1 MMSGKIFRNYSY
13 GKFATSHVSYLTQ
26 LTNQLNQ
33 LINQSTNQLINQSTN
48 QLINQST
55 NQPIN
60 QSTNQLINHRNA
72 IFIEK
77 GFVIPEHNDV
87 SIFGNI
93 LKVKSFRKNM

>member
-26 LTNQLNQ
+26 LTNQL
-33 LINQSTNQLINQSTN
+33 NQLINQSTN